1 MRQQHWLEPVK
12 AQADKAESA
21 KAQEILNKLA
31 RGRQQANSLKSSSGG
46 EDSTTLADII
56 GSMAVAIP
64 GLNMLN
70 IWDLTYYAF
79 QDQFQRYQQKD
90 AHDTNLRSALAG
102 AKVPKDK
109 LKSWIRPI
117 QK

>member
-12 AQADKAESA
+12 AQADKTESA

-31 RGRQQANSLKSSSGG
+31 RGRQQVNNLKSSSGG

-90 AHDTNLRSALAG
+90 MHDTNLRSALAG

>member
-1 MRQQHWLEPVK
+1 M
-12 AQADKAESA
+12 
-21 KAQEILNKLA
+21 NKLA
-31 RGRQQANSLKSSSGG
+31 RGRQQVANLKSGSGG

-70 IWDLTYYAF
+70 IWDLTYYSF
-79 QDQFQRYQQKD
+79 YDQFQRYQQKEM
-90 AHDTNLRSALAG
+90 HDSNVRAALAG
-102 AKVPKDK
+102 AKIPKDK